1 MKFDFVIGNPP
12 YQEDTIGD
20 NKGFAPPVY
29 NKFLDAA
36 YQVADKV
43 EMIHPARFLFNA
55 GSTPKAW
62 NEKMLSDEHLKVLDY
77 EGDASKIFP
86 NTDIKG
92 GVAITYHDTG
102 RKFGAINIF
111 TKYSE
116 LNDILRKVFAVDEL
130 SSMSDIVVTRTAYR
144 LTDLMHEENP
154 EAINQLSKGHAYDM
168 STNIFERLPQIFF
181 NEKPNDSYDYIKIL
195 GRENNERVYKFI
207 RRDYVNHVKNLD
219 KFKIFIPKAN
229 GVGSFGEVISSPIIA
244 EPGVGSTETFLS
256 IGVFD
261 TRYEVEACEKY
272 IRTKFARALLGVLKT
287 TQDMTPEKW
296 KYVPLQDFTL
306 SSDIDWSQSIAD
318 IDRQLYKKYDLSEE
332 EINFIET
339 NVKEMK

>member
-12 YQEDTIGD
+12 YQDNTIGEND
-20 NKGFAPPVY
+20 TYAPPVY

-62 NEKMLSDEHLKVLDY
+62 NRKMLSDEHFKVLDY

-102 RKFGAINIF
+102 REFGAINIF
-111 TKYSE
+111 TKYLE
-116 LNDILRKVFAVDEL
+116 LNDILHKVFAVDEF
-130 SSMSDIVVTRTAYR
+130 SPMSDIVVTRTAYR

-154 EAINQLSKGHAYDM
+154 EAINRLSKGHAYDM

-181 NEKPNDSYDYIKIL
+181 NKKPNDSYDYIKIL

-256 IGVFD
+256 IGIFD
-261 TRYEVEACEKY
+261 TKYEVETCEKY

-296 KYVPLQDFTL
+296 KYVPRQNFT
-306 SSDIDWSQSIAD
+306 SPSDIDWSQSIAN
-318 IDRQLYKKYDLSEE
+318 IDKQLYKKYNLSDE

-339 NVKEMK
+339 HVKEME